1 MKSNS
6 LISNKMIGTI
16 KSFYPSLTKTEQ
28 KIANIVLERMEEVV
42 YYSVTQ
48 LADTAQVGETTIIR
62 FCRKLGYKGYH
73 EFKLA
78 IATDL
83 SEKQEII
90 NNEQSTDMVVPI
102 ASYIKDAIDETVNK
116 IDQNT
121 LDQSVN
127 ALNVAKRIY
136 FFGVGTSGLTAL
148 DAKNN
153 FLRIGI
159 HVDSIIDTHMQAMT
173 AATLTSDDIVVGLS
187 VSGSTKDTIDSLS
200 IAKEKGAKIIAV
212 TYYARSPITKLAD
225 YTLLSGGKESPLEGG
240 SLAAKIAQLFVID
253 MLCTGIALI
262 NKENAKKMKE
272 ITAKSVVKKIY

>member
-1 MKSNS
+1 MKSN
-6 LISNKMIGTI
+6 LLTSNKMIGII

-48 LADTAQVGETTIIR
+48 LADIAQVGETTIIR
-62 FCRKLGYKGYH
+62 FCRKIGYKGYH

-90 NNEQSTDMVVPI
+90 NNEQSTDMVIPI

-116 IDQNT
+116 IDQNA
-121 LDQSVN
+121 LDQSVD

-262 NKENAKKMKE
+262 NKESAKKMKE

>member
-1 MKSNS
+1 MKSN
-6 LISNKMIGTI
+6 LLTSNKMIGTI

-48 LADTAQVGETTIIR
+48 LADIAQVGETTIIR
-62 FCRKLGYKGYH
+62 FCRKIGYKGYH

-90 NNEQSTDMVVPI
+90 NNEQSTDMVIPI

-116 IDQNT
+116 IDQNA
-121 LDQSVN
+121 LDQSVD

-187 VSGSTKDTIDSLS
+187 VSGSTKDTIDSLN

-262 NKENAKKMKE
+262 NKESAKKMKE